1 MSTVSPVEVR
11 THLIWLEDDGIVR
24 VKVKPNIQIF
34 LQDAQAAIH
43 AVSNVCGGKR
53 HPALV
58 DMRGLVSMDREARLY
73 FAGEETAK
81 VESAAALII
90 ESPVSKAIGNF
101 FMGLN
106 KPIIPTR
113 LFTSEADALV
123 WLKGL
128 GR

>member
-1 MSTVSPVEVR
+1 MVSPVEVR
-11 THLIWLEDDGIVR
+11 TTIIWLEDDGIVR
-24 VKVKPNIQIF
+24 VKVKPNIEIS
-34 LQDAQAAIH
+34 LQDAQAAIR

-53 HPALV
+53 CPALV
-58 DMRGLVSMDREARLY
+58 DMRGLVGMDRGARLY

-90 ESPVSKAIGNF
+90 ESLLSKAIGNF

-113 LFTSEADALV
+113 LFTSEEEALA

-128 GR
+128 GP

>member
-1 MSTVSPVEVR
+1 MPSPVEVR

-24 VKVKPNIQIF
+24 VKVKPNIEIS
-34 LQDAQAAIH
+34 LQDAQVAIR

-53 HPALV
+53 CPALV
-58 DMRGLVSMDREARLY
+58 DMRGLVGMDRGARLY

-90 ESPVSKAIGNF
+90 ESPLSKAVGNF

-113 LFTSEADALV
+113 LFTSEEAALA

-128 GR
+128 GQ